1 MNTFNNLFLVEKSIF
16 DSLLTN
22 SFDIKVFLIIL
33 VTTGLLGLLMSIC
46 YLFIKR
52 KSGYQPNF
60 PISLIILPMVS
71 STIIYFVSDNIASGL
86 TLGGIFALT
95 RFRSEQ
101 KDTEDLSY
109 IFSTMGIGLICGFG
123 YVTVGIIFAL
133 VIITVMILLNVTK
146 FAQPNKKSM
155 RLKIIIPEDLNYD
168 KLFDE
173 ILNKYCT
180 SWSLNKVRTAEFGT
194 MFELVYT
201 IYVKKDIDQKAFLD
215 ELRTKN
221 GNLDITLVV
230 NRQISSQ
237 DAK

>member
-1 MNTFNNLFLVEKSIF
+1 
-16 DSLLTN
+16 
-22 SFDIKVFLIIL
+22 
-33 VTTGLLGLLMSIC
+33 
-46 YLFIKR
+46 
-52 KSGYQPNF
+52 
-60 PISLIILPMVS
+60 
-71 STIIYFVSDNIASGL
+71 
-86 TLGGIFALT
+86 
-95 RFRSEQ
+95 
-101 KDTEDLSY
+101 
-109 IFSTMGIGLICGFG
+109 
-123 YVTVGIIFAL
+123 
-133 VIITVMILLNVTK
+133 MILLNVTK

-194 MFELVYT
+194 MFELVYS